1 MNYWTCLVNIL
12 AISFIDL
19 GDVPIT
25 LLMPWSI
32 VVPLAGE
39 ILVRNGRVHPL
50 RRERDVVAAVPHSE
64 KSLPLTADLRLGL
77 VVLQNLTMS
86 IYHFWTFRRRRIF
99 T

>member
-1 MNYWTCLVNIL
+1 MKILESMNYWTCSVNIL

-25 LLMPWSI
+25 RLMPLSTA
-32 VVPLAGE
+32 VPLAGE

-64 KSLPLTADLRLGL
+64 KSLPLAADLSMRLSL

-86 IYHFWTFRRRRIF
+86 IYHF
-99 T
+99 